1 MTMAAKVAFKSIHLL
16 ICITFVYGSI
26 MREDPLQPVWDN
38 LHQLPSKILNEMQKI
53 LSTHSANMKEKMASK
68 TEVFK
73 TVLQSVVQSKTNAES
88 KAGSDES
95 GSNLQ
100 ELMNNSLT
108 GTFETFYKSRMKTD
122 YDAALGNDDIIASL
136 EETESKLMRHLDQML
151 RKSDF
156 LFDFNATIE
165 DHVYEIMHN
174 DERRQ
179 LTVRNIGDQ
188 LNGIKVQGISDKTDV
203 CSPVLDNLLKF
214 IVEDLP
220 SEQRL
225 EEFEKGLDEKYHA
238 AVEELPSVLHR
249 DCSDILKLKQQSPS
263 GVYTIYPTGDSER
276 KVSVWCDMETKR
288 NPESKPGWTVV
299 LRRRNTS
306 VGLLNFNRSW
316 DEYAEGFGT
325 PGGEGEWWLG
335 LNWVHELTYH
345 QPYELMFL
353 LRDIDVEHFRVY
365 YSRFI
370 VERESRDF
378 RLSVEGFE
386 TFEGTVSD
394 AFGSFHHG
402 QPFTTHDRDNDN
414 CDCNCAS
421 NNQGGWWYNKC
432 HRTVLTASF
441 PESNDRSMKTIR
453 WLTPGRWLVLDD
465 VTMMM
470 KPVEPVLQQ

>member
-1 MTMAAKVAFKSIHLL
+1 MIMAAKVTFISVQVF
-16 ICITFVYGSI
+16 ICVTLVSGSI
-26 MREDPLQPVWDN
+26 VTREDPLQPVWDN
-38 LHQLPSKILNEMQKI
+38 LSQVPSKILTEMQKI
-53 LSTHSANMKEKMASK
+53 LNTHSTNMKEKMASK

-73 TVLQSVVQSKTNAES
+73 TVLQSVKQSKANAQSE
-88 KAGSDES
+88 AEADES
-95 GSNLQ
+95 GSHLQ
-100 ELMNNSLT
+100 ELMSHSLT
-108 GTFETFYKSRMKTD
+108 GAFETFYKSRVKTD
-122 YDAALGNDDIIASL
+122 YDAALGNDDTIASL
-136 EETESKLMRHLDQML
+136 EETEAKLMRHLDQML

-165 DHVYEIMHN
+165 DHVYEVMHN

-179 LTVRNIGDQ
+179 LTIRNIDGL
-188 LNGIKVQGISDKTDV
+188 LNDIRERRTPNKRDV
-203 CSPVLDNLLKF
+203 CSPVLDNLRKF

-225 EEFEKGLDEKYHA
+225 EELEKDLAEKYQA
-238 AVEELPSVLHR
+238 VVEELPSVLHR
-249 DCSDILKLKQQSPS
+249 DCSDILRLKQQPPS
-263 GVYTIYPTGDSER
+263 GVYTIYPTGDPER
-276 KVSVWCDMETKR
+276 KVNVWCDMETKR
-288 NPESKPGWTVV
+288 NPESKAGWTVM

-306 VGLLNFNRSW
+306 IGLLNFNRSW

-325 PGGEGEWWLG
+325 PGEGGEWWLG
-335 LNWVHELTYH
+335 LNWVHELTFH

-370 VERESRDF
+370 VEHESRDF
-378 RLSVEGFE
+378 RLSVEG
-386 TFEGTVSD
+386 FEGTVSD

-470 KPVEPVLQQ
+470 KPVEPTLQQ